1 MGDIARDRKRVD
13 LVPAEAQR
21 ARAEIEINNAL
32 GGRKGTAGDY
42 GKNEAY
48 LYERKRPEVLAF
60 AKSPEDERGSRQC
73 QGKNGTFQLFEQQQP
88 GCRLLQ
94 INSED
99 ERDRKLREK

>member
-1 MGDIARDRKRVD
+1 MAECAIDGRLPVTTKQQTVLLHWMADVDRDRKRVD

-21 ARAEIEINNAL
+21 AQAEIEINNAL

-48 LYERKRPEVLAF
+48 LYERKGPEVLAF

-73 QGKNGTFQLFEQQQP
+73 QGKN
-88 GCRLLQ
+88 
-94 INSED
+94 
-99 ERDRKLREK
+99 